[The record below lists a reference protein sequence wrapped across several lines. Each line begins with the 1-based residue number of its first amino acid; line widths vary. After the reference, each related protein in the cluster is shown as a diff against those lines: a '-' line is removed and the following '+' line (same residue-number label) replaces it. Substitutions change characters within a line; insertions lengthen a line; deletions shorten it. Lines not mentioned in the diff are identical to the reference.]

1 MILKHTARSY
11 KHSHKKS
18 AKSFAKGLDKAE
30 THLIIFSNKQQA
42 TSNKQQAT
50 SGQSGISAQSARIK
64 THPQQYNFSQNNLGL
79 VRVAASPLNPQL
91 FVGGKR
97 DTCQTQVSLFP
108 PTAPYLLFNA
118 AKGDTPLETPSVNRK
133 AYKQRFP
140 KSCGSLKKY
149 TPYKFAF
156 IASLKLDWN
165 QKRTSRQVN
174 KCTSLYIYLPRVLGL
189 PPKTSHD
196 WNRRR
201 TGRPPKTNRTSFL
214 RMQKLEAR
222 LKNIHP
228 CIFFNHEFCTSCKT
242 SYT

>member
-1 MILKHTARSY
+1 MIEKCCKHTDNTSY
-11 KHSHKKS
+11 NHSHKKS

-50 SGQSGISAQSARIK
+50 SNISAQSARIK

-79 VRVAASPLNPQL
+79 VRGAASPLNPQL

-97 DTCQTQVSLFP
+97 VPCQTQVSLFP

-156 IASLKLDWN
+156 IASSMLDWN
-165 QKRTSRQVN
+165 QKRTEHPPGIIAANRMFARHNRS
-174 KCTSLYIYLPRVLGL
+174 SLHLC
-189 PPKTSHD
+189 
-196 WNRRR
+196 
-201 TGRPPKTNRTSFL
+201 
-214 RMQKLEAR
+214 KLEAE
-222 LKNIHP
+222 KSTG
-228 CIFFNHEFCTSCKT
+228 CTFLSGVFRGRAPKQRATFRSWEKFLNFLGKITKGICT
-242 SYT
+242 R

>member
-1 MILKHTARSY
+1 MIEKCCKHTDNTKY

-50 SGQSGISAQSARIK
+50 SNKQQSGISAQSARVNFH
-64 THPQQYNFSQNNLGL
+64 TQQYNFTQNNLGL
-79 VRVAASPLNPQL
+79 VKGAASPLNPRL

-140 KSCGSLKKY
+140 KSCGGMKIGHPVRFS
-149 TPYKFAF
+149 TRVCSAN
-156 IASLKLDWN
+156 SHTVGSD
-165 QKRTSRQVN
+165 RTSCAVAIFQIF
-174 KCTSLYIYLPRVLGL
+174 Y
-189 PPKTSHD
+189 
-196 WNRRR
+196 RR
-201 TGRPPKTNRTSFL
+201 NYYEN
-214 RMQKLEAR
+214 M
-222 LKNIHP
+222 
-228 CIFFNHEFCTSCKT
+228 
-242 SYT
+242 

>member
-1 MILKHTARSY
+1 MLYCIIMKSIRTNTSY
-11 KHSHKKS
+11 KHSHKIKHKS
-18 AKSFAKGLDKAE
+18 EAK
-30 THLIIFSNKQQA
+30 HLTRTGTPDTIFSNKQQA

-50 SGQSGISAQSARIK
+50 SGQSGISAQSARIT
-64 THPQQYNFSQNNLGL
+64 THPQQYNFSQHNLGL
-79 VRVAASPLNPQL
+79 VRGAASPLSPRL

-165 QKRTSRQVN
+165 QKRAGCPLV
-174 KCTSLYIYLPRVLGL
+174 PRL
-189 PPKTSHD
+189 
-196 WNRRR
+196 
-201 TGRPPKTNRTSFL
+201 TSFL
-214 RMQKLEAR
+214 RS
-222 LKNIHP
+222 KNSKPKNVHGRTFLGGGAP
-228 CIFFNHEFCTSCKT
+228 P
-242 SYT
+242 